1 MLMLMNVRMIFVCME
16 IVLIMMDIFFV
27 CVLWGGLVY
36 IVMLMWMNVLVVYV
50 QEQLFVKIRMGVLY
64 VYVCLGFWVNC
75 VSKILMSVN

>member
-1 MLMLMNVRMIFVCME
+1 MEVFNVYVLKFGLEKYVMLMLMNVRMIFVCME

-50 QEQLFVKIRMGVLY
+50 
-64 VYVCLGFWVNC
+64 
-75 VSKILMSVN
+75 

>member
-50 QEQLFVKIRMGVLY
+50 
-64 VYVCLGFWVNC
+64 
-75 VSKILMSVN
+75 